1 MLPWR
6 LIFAKALNSPKQ
18 GFTARFAGKTRAAC
32 NFHSSP
38 GSEYHDSS
46 AGSTPLSERGPFVS
60 RLKSRGVLRFDGP
73 DAVKYLQGLVTN
85 DLRRLEETPSDA
97 GVSLPT
103 PNQPVVFSGP
113 IYTAFLTPQGR
124 FLYDLFVY
132 RPIRAEEKLDRTGSG
147 PGGDTHQ
154 PALLADVDIHFLDEL
169 LDHLKKYRLRA
180 KVEIQ
185 DVSKDM
191 AAWQRFGRSLV
202 DDSDVDKDAGAKS
215 IGWGGGADF
224 AGRAAA
230 QSNGQ
235 GWRWFRDPRLAS
247 MGLRGLFP
255 SDTVPPLVEA
265 DKEVDEQYYLLW
277 RLEEGVPEGS
287 TEIPKGEAIPL
298 EYNLAGLNAIS
309 FEKGCY
315 VGQESVARTHHRGVI
330 RKRLLPVNFIRDSGE
345 EVHQAVAPKSEI
357 IEVNSGKKVGTVT
370 TALGSRG
377 LALLRLEAAFK
388 NTSQLNVKGLENVNV
403 KVIRPKWW
411 PSEWGQE
418 EEQATAVA

>member
-6 LIFAKALNSPKQ
+6 LILVKASNSSKQ
-18 GFTARFAGKTRAAC
+18 GFTGRFAGKSRLAH

-38 GSEYHDSS
+38 STEYHDSS
-46 AGSTPLSERGPFVS
+46 AGSTPLSVRGPFVS

-73 DAVKYLQGLVTN
+73 DTVKYLQGLITN
-85 DLRRLEETPSDA
+85 DLRRFEEPPSDS
-97 GVSLPT
+97 GVPLPT
-103 PNQPVVFSGP
+103 PNQPVAVNGP
-113 IYTAFLTPQGR
+113 VYSALLTPHGR
-124 FLYDLFVY
+124 FLYDLFIY
-132 RPIRAEEKLDRTGSG
+132 RPIQADEKLDGIGSG
-147 PGGDTHQ
+147 PGGDPHQ
-154 PALLADVDIHFLDEL
+154 PALLADVDIDSLDEL

-180 KVEIQ
+180 KVEIE

-191 AAWQRFGRSLV
+191 ATWQRFGHSLV
-202 DDSDVDKDAGAKS
+202 DDSDAAKDVEAKS
-215 IGWGGGADF
+215 IGWGGGVDF
-224 AGRAAA
+224 AGHTAA
-230 QSNGQ
+230 QSNGH

-247 MGLRGLFP
+247 LGLRGIFP

-330 RKRLLPVNFIRDSGE
+330 RKRLLPVNFIYDSGE
-345 EVHQAVAPKSEI
+345 EIHQAVTPKSEI
-357 IEVNSGKKVGTVT
+357 IDLNSGKKVGTIT
-370 TALGSRG
+370 TVLGSRG

-388 NTSQLNVKGLENVNV
+388 STVQLNVKGFENVNI
-403 KVIRPKWW
+403 KVIRPNWW

-418 EEQATAVA
+418 EEQAAAVA

>member
-1 MLPWR
+1 MV
-6 LIFAKALNSPKQ
+6 KASNSSKQ
-18 GFTARFAGKTRAAC
+18 GFTGRLAGKTRLAC

-38 GSEYHDSS
+38 SSEYRDSS
-46 AGSTPLSERGPFVS
+46 AGSTPLNERGPFVS

-73 DAVKYLQGLVTN
+73 DTVKYLQGLITN
-85 DLRRLEETPSDA
+85 DLKRFEEPPSDA
-97 GVSLPT
+97 GVPLPT
-103 PNQPVVFSGP
+103 PNQPAAFNGP
-113 IYTAFLTPQGR
+113 IYAALLTPHGR
-124 FLYDLFVY
+124 FLYDLFIY
-132 RPIRAEEKLDRTGSG
+132 RPIRAEEKLDGIGSG
-147 PGGDTHQ
+147 PGGDPHQ
-154 PALLADVDIHFLDEL
+154 PTLLADVDIDSLDEL
-169 LDHLKKYRLRA
+169 LDYLKKYRLRA

-185 DVSKDM
+185 DVSKDI
-191 AAWQRFGRSLV
+191 ATWQCFGHSLV
-202 DDSDVDKDAGAKS
+202 DDSDADKDAGAKS

-230 QSNGQ
+230 QSNGH

-247 MGLRGLFP
+247 LGLRGLFP

-330 RKRLLPVNFIRDSGE
+330 RKRLLPVNFIYDSGE

-357 IEVNSGKKVGTVT
+357 IDLNSGKKVGTVT
-370 TALGSRG
+370 TVLGSRG

-388 NTSQLNVKGLENVNV
+388 STVQLNVKGLEDVNI

-418 EEQATAVA
+418 EEQAAAVA